1 MLGQQGR
8 FPQSG
13 AACEQ
18 AEAEAVRL
26 ANEMR
31 AEYWSVSAKT
41 GEWVR
46 GCRRGRRSGAG
57 PGPWVG
63 GVTGEWVRGC
73 RRGRRSGAGP
83 GPWVGGVTG
92 EWARGC
98 RRGWRSGAG
107 PGPWVGGLRP
117 LLLRVGAGPRGP
129 GRSLREAGAAAA
141 SSRPLPEAGVARTV
155 STNRG

>member
-31 AEYWSVSAKT
+31 AEYWSVSAK
-41 GEWVR
+41 
-46 GCRRGRRSGAG
+46 
-57 PGPWVG
+57 
-63 GVTGEWVRGC
+63 TGEWVRGC

>member
-1 MLGQQGR
+1 VLGQQGR

-46 GCRRGRRSGAG
+46 GCRRGRRSGG
-57 PGPWVG
+57 
-63 GVTGEWVRGC
+63 
-73 RRGRRSGAGP
+73 GP

>member
-63 GVTGEWVRGC
+63 G
-73 RRGRRSGAGP
+73 
-83 GPWVGGVTG
+83 
-92 EWARGC
+92 
-98 RRGWRSGAG
+98 
-107 PGPWVGGLRP
+107 LRP